1 MPTFLRLIGKGIL
14 ALAPVIILL
23 WILTFAY
30 GILARI
36 ISAIFNTTANN
47 TTATLAIIVILLLI
61 LAYAGYLL
69 EKNKDFIL
77 LKLSEFVIDKIPGIA
92 SVYHV
97 IKDMVKMFSGSGGA
111 EYLGV
116 GYLRLGEHQVIGFI
130 TKEDGEFVWVF
141 VPTTPNPTSGFLF
154 RVEREKIERTDISVA
169 DGLKKV
175 VSLGIK

>member
-1 MPTFLRLIGKGIL
+1 MPTLFRLIGKGLL

-36 ISAIFNTTANN
+36 IGVIFNTTANN
-47 TTATLAIIVILLLI
+47 SLATFAIVLMLLLI
-61 LAYAGYLL
+61 LAYAGHLL

-77 LKLSEFVIDKIPGIA
+77 LKLSEFVIDRIPGVA
-92 SVYHV
+92 SVYHI
-97 IKDMVKMFSGSGGA
+97 IKDVVKMFSGSGGA

-116 GYLRLGEHQVIGFI
+116 GYLRLGEHKVVGFI
-130 TKEDGEFVWVF
+130 TKEEDEHLWVF

-154 RVEREKIERTDISVA
+154 RVEKDKVERTDISVA

>member
-1 MPTFLRLIGKGIL
+1 MPTFLRLIGKGLL

-36 ISAIFNTTANN
+36 IGVIFNTTANN
-47 TTATLAIIVILLLI
+47 TTATFAIIVILLLI

-77 LKLSEFVIDKIPGIA
+77 LKLSEFVIDKIPGVA

-116 GYLRLGEHQVIGFI
+116 GYLRLGEHQVVGFI
-130 TKEDGEFVWVF
+130 TKECGCLSPLHQILLLDFCFAW
-141 VPTTPNPTSGFLF
+141 
-154 RVEREKIERTDISVA
+154 SVRKSSA
-169 DGLKKV
+169 QILAWQMA
-175 VSLGIK
+175 

>member
-30 GILARI
+30 GILAKI
-36 ISAIFNTTANN
+36 IGVIFNTTANN
-47 TTATLAIIVILLLI
+47 PIATFAIIVILLLI

-77 LKLSEFVIDKIPGIA
+77 LKISEFVIDKIPGIA

-116 GYLRLGEHQVIGFI
+116 GYLRLGEHQVVGFI
-130 TKEDGEFVWVF
+130 TKEEGEFVWVF